1 MVGKNGIPPA
11 LFEPF
16 GFVQKD
22 AFEVVNGFISHGSI
36 GNVDATEEEHDG
48 DDEEAAVPLRDVTGK
63 LDIGKSGLIFNVFTS
78 AFSCRRHLA
87 RRF

>member
-1 MVGKNGIPPA
+1 VGKNGIPPE
-11 LFEPF
+11 LFDPF
-16 GFVQKD
+16 GLVQNGVFD
-22 AFEVVNGFISHGSI
+22 VVNGLTSHGSI
-36 GNVDATEEEHDG
+36 CNPDDEHDG
-48 DDEEAAVPLRDVTGK
+48 DDEEAAVLHRDVTGK

>member
-1 MVGKNGIPPA
+1 LDPLV
-11 LFEPF
+11 
-16 GFVQKD
+16 FVQND
-22 AFEVVNGFISHGSI
+22 ALDVVNGLTSHGSI
-36 GNVDATEEEHDG
+36 GNVAERDDEHDG
-48 DDEEAAVPLRDVTGK
+48 EDDEAFAPHLDVTGK